1 MLQRAWKRTTRPQP
15 LFVTPKSDIFP
26 FIWTRWSH
34 LNGSV
39 LLGFKVSVWGVGLDI
54 CCRCSVGN
62 TDATPEMVDSFPH
75 RREKNRQRSEVKS
88 PHVSWSDM
96 QPKFKFPNIWRPFK
110 TKLHKTKW
118 GDKIPPL
125 GTQVKVIKITLLPLQ
140 IQYSYNKLAEDYTVK

>member
-1 MLQRAWKRTTRPQP
+1 MLQRAGKRNTRPQS
-15 LFVTPKSDIFP
+15 LFVMQKSSISP

-34 LNGSV
+34 LNSPA
-39 LLGFKVSVWGVGLDI
+39 LLGFKVSVWGLRLDT
-54 CCRCSVGN
+54 CCRCSVRN
-62 TDATPEMVDSFPH
+62 TDATPEMVNPFH
-75 RREKNRQRSEVKS
+75 TGERKKKKTRQRSKVKS
-88 PHVSWSDM
+88 LHVSTWSDM

-140 IQYSYNKLAEDYTVK
+140 IQ